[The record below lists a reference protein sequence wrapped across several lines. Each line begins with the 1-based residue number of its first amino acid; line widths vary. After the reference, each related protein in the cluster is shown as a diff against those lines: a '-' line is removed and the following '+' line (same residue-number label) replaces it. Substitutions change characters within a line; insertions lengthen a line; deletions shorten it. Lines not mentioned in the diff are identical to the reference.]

1 VAAALFIDAEAIRAA
16 AKSALAE
23 SLSMALVVLQVL
35 RRKGTPPSSV
45 LILLG
50 LGLGSESESEKKKEK
65 LGLVQG
71 GQRKEVVESGGAQE
85 R

>member
-1 VAAALFIDAEAIRAA
+1 MAAALFIDAEAIRAA

-50 LGLGSESESEKKKEK
+50 LGSESESEKKKEK